1 MACVVGWWRGFLDRL
16 LSLALKGTEHLALFS
31 FPAPTAQVGVLFQP
45 SLSGQVT
52 LGTGTAYCHQS
63 DQGCGQTS
71 LTNPGRQADPIRQD
85 GQPQRCR
92 RAGPGLWLPSG
103 PLPATS
109 APAASCRCSPG
120 ASEGE
125 MGGVTRLA
133 AVATESPPCTPPASP
148 GRTGQSELGREGR
161 ECLGGPPPG
170 VLTWPQGEG
179 WVVGTD
185 RMGTAGLGSKPVRC
199 LAAVPYTCMQTH
211 PCVCTPPHT
220 YTHVHALTL
229 THPPIYTLTH
239 IRTHTNAH
247 MYTLSHSHTCFHT
260 HTNTY
265 MCTLTRIYAHTHCTH
280 PFFIY
285 TLTRT
290 RAFTHL
296 ERASNQLTAL
306 IPPLR
311 RAVFRRDL
319 EFGES
324 QSRSCPSRRGPSP
337 GSGFGRRF
345 WRAWSCSSEPSPRP
359 TRIKAQAPL

>member
-63 DQGCGQTS
+63 DRGRGQTS

-133 AVATESPPCTPPASP
+133 AVAAESPPCTPPASP

-161 ECLGGPPPG
+161 ECLGGPKTRASRGPLQGSSPG
-170 VLTWPQGEG
+170 LRERGGWWELTAWGQQA
-179 WVVGTD
+179 W
-185 RMGTAGLGSKPVRC
+185 
-199 LAAVPYTCMQTH
+199 AASQSGAWQLYHIHACKHTH
-211 PCVCTPPHT
+211 VYAPPHT
-220 YTHVHALTL
+220 H
-229 THPPIYTLTH
+229 
-239 IRTHTNAH
+239 THTS
-247 MYTLSHSHTCFHT
+247 MLSHSHTHPYTHSHTYAHIQMHTCTHSHT
-260 HTNTY
+260 HT
-265 MCTLTRIYAHTHCTH
+265 H
-280 PFFIY
+280 
-285 TLTRT
+285 
-290 RAFTHL
+290 AFTHIQTHTC
-296 ERASNQLTAL
+296 AHSHAYMLTHTAHTPSSYTHSHVL
-306 IPPLR
+306 
-311 RAVFRRDL
+311 V
-319 EFGES
+319 
-324 QSRSCPSRRGPSP
+324 RSH
-337 GSGFGRRF
+337 
-345 WRAWSCSSEPSPRP
+345 
-359 TRIKAQAPL
+359 T